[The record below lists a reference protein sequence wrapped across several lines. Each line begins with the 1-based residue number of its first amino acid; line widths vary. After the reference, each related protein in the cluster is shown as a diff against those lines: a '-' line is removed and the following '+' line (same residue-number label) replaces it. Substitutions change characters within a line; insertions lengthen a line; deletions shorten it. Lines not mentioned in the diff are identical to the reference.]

1 MYSEW
6 IYGECLGKA
15 NSRQIVR
22 IGNMPRLIKSKRAL
36 EFEKAMAL
44 QVSARPFLE
53 GDLQANI
60 SIWYKNR
67 RPDLDPSLV
76 LDGLQGKWY
85 KNDRAIKR
93 IICEHYLDKE
103 NPRVFV
109 VVEEIEWDD
118 FRKDVLPDTT
128 KGHK

>member
-1 MYSEW
+1 MYSQW

-22 IGNMPRLIKSKRAL
+22 FGNMPRLIKSKRAL

-44 QVSARPFLE
+44 QVSVRPFLE
-53 GDLQANI
+53 GDLQAMV

-67 RPDLDPSLV
+67 RPDLDASLI

-93 IICEHYLDKE
+93 IVCEHYLDKD

-109 VVEEIEWDD
+109 LIEEIEWDD
-118 FRKDVLPDTT
+118 FRKDALPDTT
-128 KGHK
+128 K